1 VTGPI
6 SLAQVA
12 AHLRAAATLADAQLA
27 AGADS
32 RTLAA
37 TLTDEVSAAEQ
48 ALTALIGPTPTTAS
62 TPARTPD
69 HPRPATGVEAPNPAG
84 DPPCNTTPCRRRAA
98 SCCSSSPW

>member
-1 VTGPI
+1 MTGPI

-12 AHLRAAATLADAQLA
+12 SNLRAAATLADAQLA
-27 AGADS
+27 AGADG

-48 ALTALIGPTPTTAS
+48 ALTALIGPTPGPTPTIAS

-69 HPRPATGVEAPNPAG
+69 PPGKQPGWRPPTHE
-84 DPPCNTTPCRRRAA
+84 
-98 SCCSSSPW
+98 